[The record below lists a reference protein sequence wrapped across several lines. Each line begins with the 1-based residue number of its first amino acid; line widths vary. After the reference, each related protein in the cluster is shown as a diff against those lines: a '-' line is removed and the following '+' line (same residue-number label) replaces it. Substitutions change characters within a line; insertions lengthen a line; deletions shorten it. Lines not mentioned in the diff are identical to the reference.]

1 MFTKLSNLEGC
12 VFTIALLD
20 DEGKEYVNSQGE
32 TIYLV
37 KEGVTNEEGEY
48 VIKNVPYGRYRFIEV
63 KAPEGYEMDEDITG
77 LEFTVDKNSP
87 DTIIFE
93 VTNTGDIAVVA
104 LVIVAV
110 VCVAGIVFVVVKN
123 KKKKSK

>member
-1 MFTKLSNLEGC
+1 M
-12 VFTIALLD
+12 
-20 DEGKEYVNSQGE
+20 
-32 TIYLV
+32 
-37 KEGVTNEEGEY
+37 GEY
-48 VIKNVPYGRYRFIEV
+48 VIKDVPYGTYRFVEI

-104 LVIVAV
+104 LVIVVV
-110 VCVAGIVFVVVKN
+110 VCIAGILFVII
-123 KKKKSK
+123 KKKKDKQ